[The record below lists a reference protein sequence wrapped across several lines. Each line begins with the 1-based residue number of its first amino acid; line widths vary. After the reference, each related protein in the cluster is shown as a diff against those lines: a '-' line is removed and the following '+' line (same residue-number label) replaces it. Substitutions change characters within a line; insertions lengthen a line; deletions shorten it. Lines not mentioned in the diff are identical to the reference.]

1 MKLLTLRL
9 SADTGTA
16 NGTASTVA
24 VRQDGDTLT
33 EITGFANVGE
43 LLRHADWENIAL
55 NADGPTHP
63 LDGASLAPVVP
74 EPGKI
79 ICVGH
84 NYRNHI
90 QEMGREIPLY
100 PTLFAKYQESLIGP
114 DDDIALPPESDA
126 VDWEAELA
134 IVIGKKGR
142 RISEADA
149 ADHIAG
155 YSVLNDISM
164 RDYQFRTVQWLQG
177 KTWENSTPFG
187 PALVTKDEFTVGP
200 LMTAEVDG
208 ETVQSTPTGDLV
220 FTPEFLVSYIS
231 TIITLNPGDVI
242 ATGTPGGVGHARD
255 PKRYL
260 REGEVL
266 VTRIEGLG
274 QLNNRIV
281 AEVVDPATAAATAGA
296 SSDVAGSTAEAG
308 TGSAEAGGIEAVRA
322 R

>member
-1 MKLLTLRL
+1 MRLLTLRL
-9 SADTGTA
+9 SVGEKTA
-16 NGTASTVA
+16 TKA

-33 EITGFANVGE
+33 EIGGFADVGE
-43 LLRHADWENIAL
+43 LLRTADWEATAKAANGA
-55 NADGPTHP
+55 THP
-63 LDGASLAPVVP
+63 LEGADLDAVVP
-74 EPGKI
+74 APGKI

-90 QEMGREIPLY
+90 KEMGREVPQF

-114 DDDIALPPESDA
+114 NDDLALPQESDA

-134 IVIGKKGR
+134 VVIGKKGR

-155 YSVLNDISM
+155 YAVLNDVSM

-177 KTWENSTPFG
+177 KTWEKSTPFG
-187 PALVTKDEFTVGP
+187 PALVTRDEFSGG
-200 LMTAEVDG
+200 LMTSEVDG
-208 ETVQSTPTGDLV
+208 EIQQQTPTNDVV

-242 ATGTPGGVGHARD
+242 ATGTPGGVGHAQD

-260 REGEVL
+260 QEGQIL
-266 VTRIEGLG
+266 VTTIEGLG
-274 QLNNRIV
+274 QLKNR
-281 AEVVDPATAAATAGA
+281 VVK
-296 SSDVAGSTAEAG
+296 EA
-308 TGSAEAGGIEAVRA
+308 
-322 R
+322 